1 MNKQAKPKE
10 WIIDAL
16 LKVDEEHMSHF
27 LIGFI
32 EGCLKADKSPEKTVE
47 EIKTAIASYDQ
58 AKQIR
63 RKLKL

>member
-32 EGCLKADKSPEKTVE
+32 EGCLKAEKPPEK
-47 EIKTAIASYDQ
+47 K
-58 AKQIR
+58 R
-63 RKLKL
+63 LKK